1 MSKEDEEPLS
11 LRTGVKPTYL
21 EVEISHA
28 GGAWDM
34 AAEEIV
40 LRVAQSVY
48 ETEGKGGPAELS
60 VLLADDAFV
69 QSLNRKFRGKD
80 QPTNV
85 LSFPQVDGPGE
96 IVFQAARPLGD
107 IAFAYETLV
116 VEAKHQGKSFDDH
129 LAHLVVH
136 GVLHLLGHDH
146 IDDEEA
152 EAMETLERV
161 ILDRFGI
168 ADPYASQEIDQKDL
182 MEKKQ

>member
-1 MSKEDEEPLS
+1 MSKEGEEPLS
-11 LRTGVKPTYL
+11 LRTDAKPTYL

-34 AAEEIV
+34 AAEDVI
-40 LRVAQSVY
+40 LRVAQLVY
-48 ETEGKGGPAELS
+48 ETAGRSGPAELS

-85 LSFPQVDGPGE
+85 LSFPHAKAPGE
-96 IVFQAARPLGD
+96 TVFQAARPLGD
-107 IAFAYETLV
+107 VAFAYETLV
-116 VEAKHQGKSFDDH
+116 AEAKHQGKSFDDH

-146 IDDEEA
+146 IDDDEA

-161 ILDRFGI
+161 ILERFGI
-168 ADPYASQEIDQKDL
+168 ADPYAGQEIDQKGL